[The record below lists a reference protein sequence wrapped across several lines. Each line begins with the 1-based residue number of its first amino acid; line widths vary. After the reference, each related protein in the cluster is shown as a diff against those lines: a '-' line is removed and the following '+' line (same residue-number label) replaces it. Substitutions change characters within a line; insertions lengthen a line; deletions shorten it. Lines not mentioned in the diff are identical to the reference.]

1 MNQLS
6 ETLIARRDRLLG
18 ENTPL
23 FMMLRSFTY
32 LSWWNE
38 QHNEFG
44 MSAYIEPVIADAR
57 AATVEFFK
65 SANR

>member
-1 MNQLS
+1 MTQS
-6 ETLIARRDRLLG
+6 TETLTARRDRLLG

-32 LSWWNE
+32 LGWWNE
-38 QHNEFG
+38 RRSESG
-44 MSAYIEPVIADAR
+44 MSAYIEPMIAEAR
-57 AATVEFFK
+57 AATLEFFK

>member
-1 MNQLS
+1 MTQS
-6 ETLIARRDRLLG
+6 AETLTAGHARLLG

-32 LSWWNE
+32 LGWWNE
-38 QHNEFG
+38 RRNEFYV
-44 MSAYIEPVIADAR
+44 SAYIEPVIAEAR
-57 AATVEFFK
+57 AATLEFFK

>member
-6 ETLIARRDRLLG
+6 ETLTVRRDRLPG

-32 LSWWNE
+32 LGWWNE
-38 QHNEFG
+38 RRYEPD
-44 MSAYIEPVIADAR
+44 MSTYFEPMVAEAR
-57 AATVEFFK
+57 AATLEFFNT
-65 SANR
+65 AG